1 MIFLLGSVYA
11 VSKIV
16 VFFFSS
22 RRRHTRCAL
31 VLEFRRVL
39 FRSAAPKSFGVR
51 IRLVGEVEK
60 PGLDPFGID
69 IEEPVQARRDHGNR
83 VMPMIRREREQLVES
98 APPGDRKSTRLNS
111 SH

>member
-1 MIFLLGSVYA
+1 MVASLHT
-11 VSKIV
+11 VSCQREEKGFETLIEWEL
-16 VFFFSS
+16 
-22 RRRHTRCAL
+22 RRARAP
-31 VLEFRRVL
+31 EI
-39 FRSAAPKSFGVR
+39 AAPKSFGVR

-98 APPGDRKSTRLNS
+98 APPGSGSTRSGREICLGRIF
-111 SH
+111 